1 MSRRGWAAVVMTG
14 VALLGP
20 AGAAQAQEVVLPP
33 DDPSIS
39 DQELAPLPTESGCPQ
54 DPRICEGQI
63 VDSLPLTGP
72 ADQLLLTAAVGGGL
86 LLAGAAGVV
95 AGRRRRA

>member
-1 MSRRGWAAVVMTG
+1 VVMTG

-20 AGAAQAQEVVLPP
+20 VGMAQAQEV
-33 DDPSIS
+33 D
-39 DQELAPLPTESGCPQ
+39 PLPTESGCPQ
-54 DPRICEGQI
+54 DPRICEGQV
-63 VDSLPLTGP
+63 VDVLPLTGP

-95 AGRRRRA
+95 AGRHRTT